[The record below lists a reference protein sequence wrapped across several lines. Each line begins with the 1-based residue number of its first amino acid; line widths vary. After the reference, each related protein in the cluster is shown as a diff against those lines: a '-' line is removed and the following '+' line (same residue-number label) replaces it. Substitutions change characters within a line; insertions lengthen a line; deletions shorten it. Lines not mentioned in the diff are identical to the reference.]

1 MSESKLSPSLA
12 SRDLVLHVW
21 PKYGDALSFDAVS
34 VAALLYVQLALPG
47 QFAIAYCANPDLS
60 PTGQLPFLTHGLYH
74 ASGLSPIVAYVRKL
88 RHARELD
95 AGLSPAQAAQLTAR
109 IAHVESCYGD
119 LVNHM
124 LYSLQD
130 NWAGVTRPALVSM
143 LPVPQRYYVP
153 NRLRASHKTRLQAV
167 ELWDVPE
174 DEEEEEE
181 EQRRVVF
188 GRRKKL
194 KLGPTAQTLHF
205 KKSFEREKV
214 VEKAKALFEVYD
226 KLLGDYQFFNGS
238 EIPTMLDVVFAAHT
252 HMLLKLALPDSLVTT
267 ALDSYPRLVSHCHAV
282 LSAAFP
288 PNVPFPPTI
297 QQNWLSSLRCLIPWP
312 RTPRTHRSASTLATS
327 PEAQQIE
334 RRYRLWRWGLIAG
347 SVLATTGYI
356 WFGVAMLLAQNGE
369 FAARLRAAASGEPAA
384 EPAPEADDEDDEE

>member
-12 SRDLVLHVW
+12 SRDLVFHVW

-60 PTGQLPFLTHGLYH
+60 PTGQLPFLTHGLYY

-88 RHARELD
+88 RYARELD
-95 AGLSPAQAAQLTAR
+95 AGLSPVQAAQLTAR

-188 GRRKKL
+188 GRRKKF
-194 KLGPTAQTLHF
+194 KLGPTAQTLHC

-238 EIPTMLDVVFAAHT
+238 EIPTTLDVVFAAHT

-312 RTPRTHRSASTLATS
+312 RTPTTHRSASTLATS